1 VNNFNSN
8 IINNMLIHYSGLMK
22 EGTKDFGNDFMS
34 ESIFRDID
42 TDRNRELSQSEID
55 KAKPKLIEY
64 IQKVLQKDSFYAEL
78 HFDSEYTENL
88 KQIDKSSAK
97 TASEQIIQ
105 NNLNKAIKL
114 IYDYAKNHPDDL
126 VVQKY
131 AQKLKE
137 IISNGNLKLVDI
149 ADKGVGGRANKNPDG
164 TDEILIENHDNIS
177 NLSVDYLLETL
188 LHELRHTME
197 TDNINS
203 KAEEL
208 EAEETARE
216 LQKKISGNVI
226 FKNNINDFTK
236 GYVGYAEASPGTYKI
251 PLNTGIAVWYK
262 PLEVAMG
269 ENNELVIKSD
279 LQKDMGNVY
288 IEDHVQFGDKKDN
301 EGNPLPISAKCII
314 KDSEGNVV
322 QEYDYG
328 NYDEQTRRFDYHSI
342 HFKQIKLKNNNTN
355 FTNFGFGI

>member
-1 VNNFNSN
+1 MNNFNSN
-8 IINNMLIHYSGLMK
+8 IVNNMLIHYSGLMK
-22 EGTKDFGNDFMS
+22 EGTKDFGGDFMS

-42 TDRNRELSQSEID
+42 TDRNGELSQSEID

-78 HFDSEYTENL
+78 HFGEEYTENL
-88 KQIDKSSAK
+88 KQIDKSSDK
-97 TASEQIIQ
+97 TVSEQIIQ
-105 NNLNKAIKL
+105 NNLNKAIEL
-114 IYDYAKNHPDDL
+114 IYKYAENHPEDI
-126 VVQKY
+126 VVQQY

-149 ADKGVGGRANKNPDG
+149 ADKGVGGRANKKPDG

-177 NLSVDYLLETL
+177 NLSVDYLLKTL

-197 TDNINS
+197 TDSINS

-226 FKNNINDFTK
+226 FNNNINDFTK
-236 GYVGYAEASPGTYKI
+236 GYVGYAEASPGTYQI
-251 PLNTGIAVWYK
+251 PPNTGIAVWYK
-262 PLEVAMG
+262 PLDVVMG

-288 IEDHVQFGDKKDN
+288 IEDHVQFGDKKDSD
-301 EGNPLPISAKCII
+301 GNPLPISAKCII
-314 KDSEGNVV
+314 KDNEGNVL

-328 NYDEQTRRFDYHSI
+328 SYDEKKRSFDYHSI
-342 HFKQIKLKNNNTN
+342 HFKQVKLNNTN
-355 FTNFGFGI
+355 FNFGL